1 MCVFLFFFPTL
12 LIVLGPS
19 FFPVVCVCVFFPR
32 PIYLSW
38 RFFFIRSFFVNPLP
52 RSRNADP
59 ESHCARSPPR
69 SPERLVHCT
78 FCRARRLESFLPRGT
93 LLWSVVQ
100 SPFGTPIY
108 SASPNA
114 QKMVYNTWYTAN
126 TFREYTVQLQQY
138 VMYDTEKNNKRSQP
152 PTK

>member
-1 MCVFLFFFPTL
+1 MSWALLFFL
-12 LIVLGPS
+12 WCACVC
-19 FFPVVCVCVFFPR
+19 FFPVPFTCLGAFF
-32 PIYLSW
+32 LSAP
-38 RFFFIRSFFVNPLP
+38 FLLIRSLGVVTQI
-52 RSRNADP
+52 RSHIA
-59 ESHCARSPPR
+59 HALPPR